1 MTLAELQ
8 SNPYALGIAAFFCVL
23 TENLLRGIQNKNVA
37 AGYRKA
43 IFFTGASMTLC
54 DGLTM
59 VILATGGLNMLP
71 YTVTGSALGWTLG
84 PIIHDRLTR
93 SYRAE
98 LRVLHKQK
106 KRRKWEAREAEL
118 LAKLQ
123 EHRSTNPLQGEDK

>member
-1 MTLAELQ
+1 MTLADIQ
-8 SNPYALGIAAFFCVL
+8 SNPYLLGTAAFLCVL

-43 IFFTGASMTLC
+43 IFFTGATMTLC

-84 PIIHDRLTR
+84 PLIHDRLTR
-93 SYRAE
+93 SYREE
-98 LRVLHKQK
+98 LRLARKQK
-106 KRRKWEAREAEL
+106 KRQKWQAREQEL
-118 LAKLQ
+118 IAKL
-123 EHRSTNPLQGEDK
+123 EHHRAQADH